1 MRARFSAP
9 QSCWRGLPVAH
20 PNIVDLDLDPVCGP
34 LDECDGWPCA
44 RCGLARGAPEAGPVH
59 QLDGEA
65 TPSRE
70 CLCTCRPTA
79 GQWEARCGGRLQL
92 CLSIHVVTVAIRFE
106 ITSALFRHDALVSPQ
121 SFEIGAHVA
130 QTRRLRSHATSSPH
144 MSGRHDTHAS
154 PRARKRCGR
163 SRSRWRQTSR
173 RAVRPVVAHPR
184 TGRSLPLAM
193 QLRLRAKVT
202 ASTPVVFKTGPRN
215 ARTEHTPSTFRVP
228 NGAVDRDEG
237 GAAIALRSNSQCLR
251 TQRSSASSCTR
262 PCNDRSGRRH
272 ESLKC
277 ALCDSELFYGRAS
290 T

>member
-1 MRARFSAP
+1 MRTRTLSIWTLTRSAVR
-9 QSCWRGLPVAH
+9 SMNATV
-20 PNIVDLDLDPVCGP
+20 
-34 LDECDGWPCA
+34 
-44 RCGLARGAPEAGPVH
+44 GLAPGAAWHEVR
-59 QLDGEA
+59 Q
-65 TPSRE
+65 TPARSISSMVKPPRRVNAYAHVVR
-70 CLCTCRPTA
+70 LPGS

-202 ASTPVVFKTGPRN
+202 ASTPVVDNVAGP
-215 ARTEHTPSTFRVP
+215 
-228 NGAVDRDEG
+228 
-237 GAAIALRSNSQCLR
+237 
-251 TQRSSASSCTR
+251 
-262 PCNDRSGRRH
+262 
-272 ESLKC
+272 
-277 ALCDSELFYGRAS
+277 
-290 T
+290 

>member
-1 MRARFSAP
+1 MLTHSPHSLTRSLARSPHSLTHSLTHSPHRVCKRACVRVSACVLVRRARARFSAP

-44 RCGLARGAPEAGPVH
+44 RCGLARGAPDAGPVH
-59 QLDGEA
+59 QLDSEA

-130 QTRRLRSHATSSPH
+130 QTRRLRSHSTSSPH

-202 ASTPVVFKTGPRN
+202 ASTLCESAP
-215 ARTEHTPSTFRVP
+215 AFRVT
-228 NGAVDRDEG
+228 AE
-237 GAAIALRSNSQCLR
+237 
-251 TQRSSASSCTR
+251 
-262 PCNDRSGRRH
+262 
-272 ESLKC
+272 
-277 ALCDSELFYGRAS
+277 
-290 T
+290 